1 MLFYIHGQSR
11 EGDNFVQYI
20 RGYNKRRK
28 VGNALQE
35 RPESCYEFPLRET
48 DRQGYRI
55 YPVPGV
61 AGWGEQLLRRQHFSG
76 S

>member
-28 VGNALQE
+28 VGNALPQ

-55 YPVPGV
+55 YPVP
-61 AGWGEQLLRRQHFSG
+61 ALEQETAPRLRNEGGHCI
-76 S
+76 